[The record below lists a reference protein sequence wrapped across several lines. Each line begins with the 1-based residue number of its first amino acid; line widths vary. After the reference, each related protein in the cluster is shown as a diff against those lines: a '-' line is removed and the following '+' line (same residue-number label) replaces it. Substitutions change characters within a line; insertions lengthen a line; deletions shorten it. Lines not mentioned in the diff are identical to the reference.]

1 MTAESS
7 ISDLEERI
15 ESLTTA
21 NKDGIARVHE
31 LEEISEEY
39 TTNLTNLWEEITSIT
54 NSIQGLE
61 LKLQSKAHKRDSYKA
76 ESDRLLLDSKEHI
89 RKSTSLKIL
98 NATLKAFQRAL
109 KLW

>member
-1 MTAESS
+1 MLTTKSADARVIDMTAESS

-39 TTNLTNLWEEITSIT
+39 TTNLTNLREELHQLQIQFRDLNLNCSQKHTSVT
-54 NSIQGLE
+54 
-61 LKLQSKAHKRDSYKA
+61 
-76 ESDRLLLDSKEHI
+76 
-89 RKSTSLKIL
+89 
-98 NATLKAFQRAL
+98 ATRLKATDFCLTARNI
-109 KLW
+109 